1 VVGNCG
7 VIQETDVRYYGLPVW
22 NRSRSETNTEITNHL
37 TEFYS

>member
-7 VIQETDVRYYGLPVW
+7 VIQETDVRYYGLSVW